1 MTALPP
7 GLITVG
13 VSLVTPP
20 PPPDSLHRLTY
31 WSRHSVEVRAEL
43 PGDEDDM
50 RSPDANTTKRENSDA
65 HVLTEIHPF

>member
-1 MTALPP
+1 ML

-20 PPPDSLHRLTY
+20 PPPASLHRLTY

-43 PGDEDDM
+43 PGDEDNMMVQDT
-50 RSPDANTTKRENSDA
+50 ANTTKRENADT
-65 HVLTEIHPF
+65 HVLTEMHPF

>member
-1 MTALPP
+1 ML

-20 PPPDSLHRLTY
+20 PPPASLHRLTY

-43 PGDEDDM
+43 PGDEDSM
-50 RSPDANTTKRENSDA
+50 MVPANTPKRENADTY
-65 HVLTEIHPF
+65 VLTEMHPF